1 MFPLRFIV
9 SEQYDDES
17 GYPFYENM
25 ETGEILWEKPDNF
38 DTALLPSALAEAK
51 PPTEISDGEDN
62 EIREEH
68 AAGKQAP

>member
-9 SEQYDDES
+9 LEQYDDES

-38 DTALLPSALAEAK
+38 DTALLPSALAEAN
-51 PPTEISDGEDN
+51 PN
-62 EIREEH
+62 
-68 AAGKQAP
+68 